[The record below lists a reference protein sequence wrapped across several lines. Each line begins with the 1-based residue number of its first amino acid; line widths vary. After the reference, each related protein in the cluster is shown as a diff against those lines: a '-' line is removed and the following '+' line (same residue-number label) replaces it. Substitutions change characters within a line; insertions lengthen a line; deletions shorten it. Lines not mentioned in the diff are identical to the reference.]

1 MNDLNFT
8 VTYVS
13 FAFIRTYTPG
23 KTLSMRSRAADGLT
37 LVLSGRLKLTYDDG
51 RTVSAGDGEVILQR
65 RGDYYRLEVVGESAA
80 KYIVISYTVEPEE
93 RVRAILPRGVISVS
107 HIRRIRDEFER
118 AAEIFASRDVCYE
131 PLLRAIVQE
140 ILCSIIKSKSP
151 TVADK
156 ENDRA
161 TAAHKYISDNFEKK
175 LSSADV
181 AAAVGLSESHLRT
194 VFKKAFGISPMNYLN
209 TVRVDQAKKMLE
221 SGIFSLSEIAAA
233 CGFANVYYFSTVFKS
248 ITGISPGK
256 Y

>member
-51 RTVSAGDGEVILQR
+51 RTVSAGEGEVILQR

-131 PLLRAIVQE
+131 PLLRATVQA
-140 ILCSIIKSKSP
+140 ILCRIIRAKSS
-151 TVADK
+151 
-156 ENDRA
+156 
-161 TAAHKYISDNFEKK
+161 TAADRIGEPAEIARKYVNDSFEHK
-175 LSSADV
+175 LSSADI
-181 AAAVGLSESHLRT
+181 AAAAGISESHLRA
-194 VFKKAFGISPMNYLN
+194 VFKAAFGVSPMHYLN
-209 TVRVDQAKKMLE
+209 TVRVEQAKRMLD
-221 SGIFSLSEIAAA
+221 SGIFSLAEIAAA

-248 ITGISPGK
+248 LTGTPPGK